1 MVRRAILDRAE
12 LPAPEDQVLPDDQ
25 PAADPRPQRSQPWR
39 GAGGRWI
46 IWTGRA
52 VVWAVLLLIG
62 YRGVVAIATGE
73 GTGSTSPPPP
83 AAKATASTTFPSMLA
98 EAYALQFGAAY
109 LNWSPSTAAARAAA
123 LSHFTASAASDPQLG
138 WNGEG
143 TQRLNS
149 QQVAGISVT
158 GAHSA
163 MVTLLASVNA
173 GHLIELGVPVYT
185 SGARISVSGLPE
197 LLPAPAKA
205 SPPAGPT
212 AADQGAEATL
222 TSQLPAF
229 FQAYASGDRTTLARF
244 AAPGSHI
251 RSLDGAV
258 TFGAIDTVYAPP
270 GGATR
275 PVTVTVTWRLP
286 ATAGGRGT
294 VSAAAATLE
303 MTYQLTV
310 VRQGASWDVLTI
322 GQPLVSG
329 PP

>member
-1 MVRRAILDRAE
+1 MVRKAILDRHE
-12 LPAPEDQVLPDDQ
+12 LPAPEDQLLPDDQ
-25 PAADPRPQRSQPWR
+25 PAADPAPQRSQPWR

-73 GTGSTSPPPP
+73 GTGSTSTPP
-83 AAKATASTTFPSMLA
+83 AAKVPASATFPSTLA
-98 EAYALQFGAAY
+98 GAYALQFGAVY
-109 LNWSPSTAAARAAA
+109 LNWSPATAGARAQS
-123 LSHFTASAASDPQLG
+123 LSHFIASPAADPQLG
-138 WNGEG
+138 WNGAG
-143 TQRLNS
+143 TQRLDS
-149 QQVAGISVT
+149 EEIAGISVT
-158 GAHSA
+158 SA
-163 MVTLLASVNA
+163 RTATVTLLASVNS
-173 GHLIELGVPVYT
+173 GHLLELGVPIYV
-185 SGARISVSGLPE
+185 SGGKISVAGLPA
-197 LLPAPAKA
+197 LLPPPAKA
-205 SPPAGPT
+205 SPAVSSA
-212 AADQGAEATL
+212 AADQGAESEL

-258 TFGAIDTVYAPP
+258 TFAGVDSVYAPT

-275 PVTVTVTWRLP
+275 SIEVTVTWRLP
-286 ATAGGRGT
+286 AAANGRGN
-294 VSAAAATLE
+294 VSAATATLQ

-322 GQPLVSG
+322 GQPLSSG

>member
-1 MVRRAILDRAE
+1 MVRRAILDRDE
-12 LPAPEDQVLPDDQ
+12 LPAPEDQILPDDQ
-25 PAADPRPQRSQPWR
+25 PAADPLPQRSQPWR
-39 GAGGRWI
+39 GAGGRWV

-52 VVWAVLLLIG
+52 IVWAVLLLIG

-73 GTGSTSPPPP
+73 GTGSTSPRP
-83 AAKATASTTFPSMLA
+83 AAKATASSTTFPSTLA
-98 EAYALQFGAAY
+98 EAYALQFGTAY
-109 LNWSPSTAAARAAA
+109 LNWSPATAATRALA
-123 LSHFTASAASDPQLG
+123 LSHFTASAATDPQLG
-138 WNGEG
+138 WNGAG
-143 TQRLNS
+143 TQRLDS

-158 GAHSA
+158 SAHTA
-163 MVTLLASVNA
+163 MVTLLASVNS

-185 SGARISVSGLPE
+185 AGGKISVSGLPE
-197 LLPAPAKA
+197 LLPAPPKA
-205 SPPAGPT
+205 SPPAGST
-212 AADQGAEATL
+212 AADQGTEATL

-258 TFGAIDTVYAPP
+258 TFGAIDAVYAPP

-275 PVTVTVTWRLP
+275 SVTVTVTWRLP
-286 ATAGGRGT
+286 AAAGSRGT
-294 VSAAAATLE
+294 VSAATATLE

-322 GQPLVSG
+322 GQPLASG